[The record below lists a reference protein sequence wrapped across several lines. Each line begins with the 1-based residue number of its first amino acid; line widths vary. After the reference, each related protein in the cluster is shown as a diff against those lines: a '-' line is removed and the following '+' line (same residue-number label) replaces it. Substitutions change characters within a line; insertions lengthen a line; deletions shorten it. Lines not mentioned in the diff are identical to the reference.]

1 MNNCKICNDQPK
13 EIFIGFLA
21 KQGLKICKSC
31 MKKYADSHVIID
43 NEDNFIAS
51 DYFNLIDNKDKPIY
65 SKDIKVNVD
74 RLQKLG
80 IIKEGA

>member
-31 MKKYADSHVIID
+31 MKEYADSHVIID
-43 NEDNFIAS
+43 NEDNFIPS
-51 DYFNLIDNKDKPIY
+51 DYFNLIDNKE
-65 SKDIKVNVD
+65 
-74 RLQKLG
+74 R
-80 IIKEGA
+80 A